1 MSNQALSQ
9 DEIDALFKGGP
20 EEPAAPPPHRS
31 EPEARL
37 YDFRRPSRVSKDRQ
51 RTLEGMYGALTK
63 ATEGWLAS
71 RVRAQVEVHL
81 KAVEQLT
88 FGEFVLSLPDPCASF
103 VFNIGA
109 PGGPQ
114 AVIDIGREFA
124 FYSVERFLGSSTEM
138 YVPDRTLTVLERR
151 VVRIV
156 AERLAGQ
163 VREIWSDHANI
174 DLRLARFEAVP
185 DMLQAANRED
195 PMLVANL
202 EVRFKGYTS
211 AVLICLPFTVLDEF
225 FATTASVRVRNSTA
239 GERESQADR
248 TGITASLR
256 WASVPVAVRLPSF
269 ELTLRDVTQLRPGG
283 TLVTGIS
290 RTAQVDVM
298 IGGRTR
304 YTGFVGT
311 TNDALAVQIL
321 DTVQQGEEEEEN
333 V

>member
-9 DEIDALFKGGP
+9 DEIDALFKGGG
-20 EEPAAPPPHRS
+20 EESQAAPVPTRS

-51 RTLEGMYGALTK
+51 RTLEGMYGMLTK
-63 ATEGWLAS
+63 SMEGWLAG
-71 RVRAQVEVHL
+71 RVRAQVEVQL

-103 VFNIGA
+103 VFNIGT

-114 AVIDIGREFA
+114 AVIDLGRDFA
-124 FYSVERFLGSSTEM
+124 FYVVERFLGSATETF
-138 YVPDRTLTVLERR
+138 VPERSLTVLERR

-163 VREIWSDHANI
+163 IREIWVDHAEI

-202 EVRFKGYTS
+202 DVRFKGRS
-211 AVLICLPFTVLDEF
+211 SPVLICLPFSVLDQF
-225 FATTASVRVRNSTA
+225 FAASSTPRVRTTNAGAGETEADRQGIQASVRRAT
-239 GERESQADR
+239 
-248 TGITASLR
+248 L
-256 WASVPVAVRLPSF
+256 PVAVRLPRF
-269 ELTLRDVTQLRPGG
+269 ELSLRDIQEIRPGG
-283 TLVTGIS
+283 TLITGVP
-290 RTAQVDVM
+290 RGAPVEVM

-311 TNDALAVQIL
+311 VNEALAVQVVDEIES
-321 DTVQQGEEEEEN
+321 EEGS
-333 V
+333 